1 MRYGRKGLR
10 AIAWIFLSLYLSSGC
25 TTKYA
30 LRVEKPVRSV
40 VVIPFFIEIPSGEG
54 KRFVEDPISGR
65 PFVAGEIAP
74 NARRELTGLIYQK
87 LAAFPQLEIV
97 SLNEVERATKRE
109 DFERDPMGS
118 ALNIGEVFGVDGV
131 VLGWGFRYEER
142 IGSAFSVQRPASVSF
157 AIHLVGVKEGSV
169 LWSGLFQETQQP
181 LSEDILRFASFL
193 RRRGTWRKARG
204 LASVG
209 MDEVLVSFPAS
220 KGNNGHHSGHRS

>member
-25 TTKYA
+25 TKYA
-30 LRVEKPVRSV
+30 LRVEKPVGSV
-40 VVIPFFIEIPSGEG
+40 AVIPFFIEIPSGEG
-54 KRFVEDPISGR
+54 KRFIEDPINGR
-65 PFVAGEIAP
+65 PVVAGEIAP

-97 SLNEVERATKRE
+97 ALNEVERATTKE
-109 DFERDPMGS
+109 DFKRDPMGS
-118 ALNIGEVFGVDGV
+118 ALNIGEAFGVDGV
-131 VLGWGFRYEER
+131 VMGWGFRYEER
-142 IGSAFSVQRPASVSF
+142 IGSAFSVHRPASVSF
-157 AIHLVGVKEGSV
+157 VIHLVGVKEGSV

-220 KGNNGHHSGHRS
+220 RERPESKGE